1 MKKIC
6 NIIASVMLTLILLI
20 AFLLVGVRMFNV
32 KPYTVLSGS
41 MEPNYKVGSIVYVTK
56 VDPFDLK
63 EKDVIT
69 YVIGGGTVVTHR
81 IVEVI
86 YDNEEN
92 PTQVSFRTKGD
103 NNNSEDGGEPIAARQ
118 VLGKVVFTVPL
129 LGYIA
134 NFVQNPPGRVMT
146 LGICVALLV
155 LFFLPDWL
163 DKWIKDGT
171 DEETNAGTDETDGE
185 ADEKLEPSAR
195 KKTEENSANDFDN

>member
-1 MKKIC
+1 MKTMKKIC
-6 NIIASVMLTLILLI
+6 NIVASVLLALILLI

-92 PTQVSFRTKGD
+92 PTEVSFRTKGD
-103 NNNSEDGGEPIAARQ
+103 NNNTEDGGEPIAARQ
-118 VLGKVVFTVPL
+118 VLGKVVFTIPL

-134 NFVQNPPGRVMT
+134 NFVQNPPGRVIT
-146 LGICVALLV
+146 LGICVALLA
-155 LFFLPDWL
+155 LFFLPDLL
-163 DKWIKDGT
+163 DKWIKEDA
-171 DEETNAGTDETDGE
+171 EEK
-185 ADEKLEPSAR
+185 EK
-195 KKTEENSANDFDN
+195 